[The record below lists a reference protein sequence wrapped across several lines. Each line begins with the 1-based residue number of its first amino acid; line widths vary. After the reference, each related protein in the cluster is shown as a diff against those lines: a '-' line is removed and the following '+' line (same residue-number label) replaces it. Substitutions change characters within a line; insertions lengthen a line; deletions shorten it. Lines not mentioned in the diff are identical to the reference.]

1 MKVNLLKEKNFVY
14 IREQKKSIS
23 FYDIDEEIYDQIVVN
38 WIEKGKLEAED
49 GSEVVVLKQIGKI

>member
-1 MKVNLLKEKNFVY
+1 VY